1 MKKTMIII
9 SAVLLLCTGCA
20 MNKTDLFNDPGS
32 KAYAGT
38 LRELEPEL
46 LPEGFTKGSN
56 TFGFDAAALL
66 YNSEENLALSPA
78 SLELALLMTRA
89 GAIDNT
95 AAEMAAALG
104 MSGLSDDE
112 ILDACAQLMWRANND
127 GMEAANSIW
136 MKQGYG
142 FNLDYIDICTGDFMA
157 DAAEVDF
164 ADTKTTDR
172 INEWA
177 SDKTHGRIDKMNEQP
192 LPADTVMVLV
202 NALYFLGE
210 WVDPFDANDT
220 WEEKF
225 ETPSG
230 PVDVDMMHAERYVPY
245 YSGDGYSM
253 ISLPFQSEAGDGN
266 GFAMAFLLP
275 AEESGV
281 PELLGS
287 LDGEG
292 FSSALAGF
300 GQQTVKIKL
309 PKFEYKFGTSFAD
322 TLKALGMQDAFS
334 GAARFDNMTG
344 EPNGLYIDDVL
355 HKCYIRVDELGAEAA
370 AVTEV
375 VMQETA
381 MEPQDYPEFYLDR
394 PFVFAIYSQ
403 LDGTIL
409 FLGAVNNPA
418 TEE

>member
-1 MKKTMIII
+1 
-9 SAVLLLCTGCA
+9 
-20 MNKTDLFNDPGS
+20 
-32 KAYAGT
+32 
-38 LRELEPEL
+38 
-46 LPEGFTKGSN
+46 
-56 TFGFDAAALL
+56 
-66 YNSEENLALSPA
+66 
-78 SLELALLMTRA
+78 MTRA

-112 ILDACAQLMWRANND
+112 ILSACSQLMWRANTD

-142 FNLDYIDICTGDFMA
+142 FNPDYVDICTGDFMA

-210 WVDPFDANDT
+210 WVQPFKANDT
-220 WEEKF
+220 WQESF
-225 ETPSG
+225 ASPAGDVT
-230 PVDVDMMHAERYVPY
+230 VDMMHAERYVPY
-245 YSGDGYSM
+245 YGGDGYSM
-253 ISLPFQSEAGDGN
+253 ISLPFQSESGDGS

-275 AEESGV
+275 AEGSGV
-281 PELLGS
+281 TELLGS
-287 LDGEG
+287 LDGEY
-292 FSSALAGF
+292 FSEALSGLA
-300 GQQTVKIKL
+300 QLKVKIKL
-309 PKFEYKFGTSFAD
+309 PKFEYKFGTSFVD
-322 TLKALGMQDAFS
+322 TLKSLGMQDAFS
-334 GAARFDNMTG
+334 GEARFDNMTG
-344 EPNGLYIDDVL
+344 GQNGLYIDDVL

-375 VMQETA
+375 MVLESAMEMQE
-381 MEPQDYPEFYLDR
+381 YPEFYLDR

-409 FLGAVNNPA
+409 FLGAVNNPLLN
-418 TEE
+418 E